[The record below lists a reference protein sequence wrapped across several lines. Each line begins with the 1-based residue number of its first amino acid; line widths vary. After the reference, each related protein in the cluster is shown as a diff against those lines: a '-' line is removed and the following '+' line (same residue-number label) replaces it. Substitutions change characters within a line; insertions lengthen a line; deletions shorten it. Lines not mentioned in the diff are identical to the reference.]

1 MELLGTMEM
10 YQKYS
15 NFLKMFFLINIS
27 EKSQERLILPK
38 NRIKSLKKFGSVG
51 IFCPARA
58 LYFIHETQGLRFF
71 DDADFLCGKFYPPFP
86 IKIENRLSL
95 KENPPEI
102 LIIFSYT
109 YGQEI
114 RAAIRELFR
123 DSEMSPMILTQEEF
137 FDVSKNFP

>member
-1 MELLGTMEM
+1 M

-15 NFLKMFFLINIS
+15 NFLKMFFLTNIS

-38 NRIKSLKKFGSVG
+38 IGSNHSKKFGSVG

-86 IKIENRLSL
+86 IRVRTGS
-95 KENPPEI
+95 
-102 LIIFSYT
+102 
-109 YGQEI
+109 
-114 RAAIRELFR
+114 R
-123 DSEMSPMILTQEEF
+123 
-137 FDVSKNFP
+137 